1 MFAILCLARYRMVRT
16 VLHLQN
22 LLEQENDL
30 LINCIKIEN
39 NSPEKNVQCI
49 VINM

>member
-1 MFAILCLARYRMVRT
+1 MVWT

-39 NSPEKNVQCI
+39 NSQKKKVQCI
-49 VINM
+49 VINMLLDKNTVKFH